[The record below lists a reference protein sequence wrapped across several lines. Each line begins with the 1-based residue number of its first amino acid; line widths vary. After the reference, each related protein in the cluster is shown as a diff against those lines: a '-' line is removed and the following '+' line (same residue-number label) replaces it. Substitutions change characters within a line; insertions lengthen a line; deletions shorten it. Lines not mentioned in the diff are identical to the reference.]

1 MKGYTALASL
11 VGSAEALDP
20 SEMQYRAKTAL
31 VWVSKREAL
40 QSERACNG
48 CIFKGQRAKVCVQ
61 AGLLARLAGQHD
73 CEERDTVSD
82 MTFIYQLIPID
93 ERQLTIE

>member
-1 MKGYTALASL
+1 MKGYRPLADL
-11 VGSAEALDP
+11 VGNAEPLDP
-20 SEMQYRAKTAL
+20 AAMQFRAKTAL

-48 CIFKGQRAKVCVQ
+48 CVFKGQRAKVCVQ
-61 AGLLARLAGQHD
+61 AGVLARLAGQHD
-73 CEERDTVSD
+73 CEERDTVTD
-82 MTFIYQLIPID
+82 LTFIYQLIPID